1 MGFCVH
7 CKSHV
12 PFNTD
17 KCLICEADIPAQNTP
32 MANVKL
38 ASKNVCTACGTGN
51 AANMERCITCEFP
64 LMPTSFVSSLLLPS
78 LIVMLLEFKVQF

>member
-64 LMPTSFVSSLLLPS
+64 LMPTSFVSSLLLRS
-78 LIVMLLEFKVQF
+78 LLVMLLEFKV